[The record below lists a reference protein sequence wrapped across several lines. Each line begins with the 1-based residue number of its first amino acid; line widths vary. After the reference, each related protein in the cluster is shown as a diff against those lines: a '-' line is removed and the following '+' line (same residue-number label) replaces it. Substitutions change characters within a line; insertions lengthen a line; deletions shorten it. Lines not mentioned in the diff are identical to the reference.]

1 MRRTVAAPWA
11 QAPRIGRKGGRDS
24 ASAGRGKGR
33 RGEGRDMAN
42 GAGIA
47 ADPTLTGVWMLRP
60 CGMSGEP
67 SILASV
73 SACFRA
79 RCLASCCPV
88 LRPACQ
94 RFVTGARAGI
104 RLSLL
109 PGLASTASTEVA
121 RMSAALHIRLAET
134 ASLCL
139 CRSAADVGLS
149 PFPLPFF
156 RARFLACPVPPCRA
170 SPASRLAL
178 DRSLLHAVSD
188 RRGDRC
194 HRHPWD
200 RKPPEFESLAAP
212 LSRRSV
218 SRRQV
223 EGALESAF

>member
-1 MRRTVAAPWA
+1 MERQTRLAFHRRVASPRERAERKMRRTVAAPWA
-11 QAPRIGRKGGRDS
+11 QARRIGRKGGRDS
-24 ASAGRGKGR
+24 ASAGRGK
-33 RGEGRDMAN
+33 GEGRDMAN

-79 RCLASCCPV
+79 RCLASCRPV

-170 SPASRLAL
+170 SPGEPTCLRPEPPACRLGSA
-178 DRSLLHAVSD
+178 RGQMSPPSLGSKTT
-188 RRGDRC
+188 GI
-194 HRHPWD
+194 
-200 RKPPEFESLAAP
+200 
-212 LSRRSV
+212 
-218 SRRQV
+218 
-223 EGALESAF
+223 